1 MQSLPSRIFPPFVS
15 VSLLLGSLAAV
26 TGCAGLQVHTDYDSA
41 LDFSNFETFAWLEA
55 PVLTTASDGVTDV
68 EVNPFA
74 VNSMLDARVRAAVE
88 RELDREGYRPAPD
101 GATPSFQLQYH
112 VILKDKT
119 RISTTAGPYYGGY
132 WGAGRYGGFAG
143 STQSFDYQ
151 EGTLIIDL
159 VDPET
164 QRIAWRGWAVGN
176 NREGYYDEER
186 VAKVVNAILSEFPPG
201 DAAGNDPGDA
211 PGAAAD

>member
-1 MQSLPSRIFPPFVS
+1 MAQSLLFRAFPPLI
-15 VSLLLGSLAAV
+15 SLPLVLWAV
-26 TGCAGLQVHTDYDSA
+26 TAITGCAGLQVHTDYDSA
-41 LDFSNFETFAWLEA
+41 LDFSNFKSFSWLEA

-88 RELDREGYRPAPD
+88 RKLEGEGYRPAPE
-101 GATPSFQLQYH
+101 GAKPSFQLQYH

-143 STQSFDYQ
+143 TTQSFDYQ

-159 VDPET
+159 VDPKT

-186 VAKVVNAILSEFPPG
+186 VVKVVNEILSEFPPG
-201 DAAGNDPGDA
+201 GAAGNAPGDA
-211 PGAAAD
+211 AATAD

>member
-1 MQSLPSRIFPPFVS
+1 MQSLPSRIFPPFIP
-15 VSLLLGSLAAV
+15 VSLLLGSLV
-26 TGCAGLQVHTDYDSA
+26 VITGCAGLQVHTDYDSA
-41 LDFSNFETFAWLEA
+41 LNFSNFQTFAWLEA

-68 EVNPFA
+68 EANPFA

-88 RELDREGYRPAPD
+88 QELERQGYRPAPA

-186 VAKVVNAILSEFPPG
+186 VVKVVDAILSQFPPES
-201 DAAGNDPGDA
+201 AAGNDPDDA